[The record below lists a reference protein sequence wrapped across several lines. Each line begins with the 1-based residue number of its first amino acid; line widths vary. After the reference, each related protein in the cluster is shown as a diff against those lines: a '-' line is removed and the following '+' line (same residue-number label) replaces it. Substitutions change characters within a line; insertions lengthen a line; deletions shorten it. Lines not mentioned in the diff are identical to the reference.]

1 VTIRWTPE
9 QYDAWKKTTGKDP
22 ARVELPTD
30 PKPANAGAA
39 LSAKRERSSAAPD
52 LEGALVVDLM
62 QAGLGGFERNY
73 QFDTP
78 RRWELDFAWLSAR
91 VAIEVQG
98 GVHSRGAHVRPDGF
112 KRDCRKSRRAQLMGW
127 IVFPCTSADLKDRSI
142 IADVETAL
150 ELRRPGGLR

>member
-1 VTIRWTPE
+1 M
-9 QYDAWKKTTGKDP
+9 
-22 ARVELPTD
+22 
-30 PKPANAGAA
+30 
-39 LSAKRERSSAAPD
+39 
-52 LEGALVVDLM
+52 VDLM

-78 RRWELDFAWLSAR
+78 RRWELDFAWLTSR

-112 KRDCRKSRRAQLMGW
+112 QRDCRKSRRAQLMGW
-127 IVFPCTSADLKDRSI
+127 IVLPCTAADLKDKSI

-150 ELRRPGGLR
+150 ELRRPGGAR